1 MDQITLYILDRKFNV
16 VTIHNVNL
24 HLKVI
29 SQLDPYLIVL
39 ALVIDV
45 ARQKLRMRVFQLD
58 L

>member
-24 HLKVI
+24 RLEVI
-29 SQLDPYLIVL
+29 CKLDPYLIVL

-45 ARQKLRMRVFQLD
+45 ARQELRVRVFQLD